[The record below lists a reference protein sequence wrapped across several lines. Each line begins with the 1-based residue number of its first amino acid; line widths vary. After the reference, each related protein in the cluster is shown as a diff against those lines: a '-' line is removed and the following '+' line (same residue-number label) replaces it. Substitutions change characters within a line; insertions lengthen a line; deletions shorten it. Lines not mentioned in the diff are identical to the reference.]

1 MTISET
7 GNDTVDLDEAARQ
20 LKQAAHD
27 AWVAYDS
34 IGLGNLDWA
43 HTHAITARAAADSAE
58 NCLRAALADALFGG
72 R

>member
-20 LKQAAHD
+20 LEQAAHD
-27 AWVAYDS
+27 AQVAYDA
-34 IGLGNLDWA
+34 IGLGNLDWVHA
-43 HTHAITARAAADSAE
+43 YAITARVAADSAE
-58 NCLRAALADALFGG
+58 NCLRAALGDALSGG